1 MVEPMHGLADKREG
15 SIPILS
21 GQSHLLE
28 NKGNYKCASFDKPS
42 EWCSGQNQCAIQCAL
57 ESNGMLG
64 SHHGLNVNLA
74 PLSPTSQP
82 QLQSPFQSVET
93 DAIQLKSPVHTVGN
107 GVHAAAPGN
116 VPFNVMLGVHSH
128 APETVMPTSSNDR
141 SPATSIGE
149 QMASLLDE
157 VLTTAAELRFNF
169 QKGNYNAS
177 SEHIHHLGY
186 LVNVAGALHNTV
198 STPLSGT
205 PSQETSVQQHG
216 STLVS
221 PEISRKRRSECIPE
235 LTPLKAARGDGIV
248 LGSPLATTSS
258 ETMDNTSRSHVFP
271 QTPSQLGGFGV
282 PQSDHGMLQPIG
294 ELGENMVP
302 QMTMDGIPMTHM
314 QPKSPAKLFGPHVLE
329 SVQGVTPLTGSETAD
344 KLSPTQATVRSRG
357 DSAVESL
364 DDDTW
369 ESFGMLDKTNGATD
383 LPLELR
389 VRLETIFHEF
399 LNNLCSNLDAT
410 DERGEPIHQTLMPKK
425 MARLD
430 ESPDFRPFKFRIQA
444 FTNAFQAAAI
454 RAGLGDDE
462 CSIKRI
468 KQFLWT
474 QPYISRFNEDGKK
487 AKSKGNHIWNIE
499 AKKLPDGQWE
509 FRAFTPR
516 ITGET
521 SKVAYVNE
529 EWTWHLRVWDPQ
541 AASNSIKVVYS
552 INSLP
557 SWIRW
562 DDAAKVLTGI
572 PESTSQGGEVSVTGL
587 YVHLGQL
594 HRLEHSFFLEVR
606 PPRSELNG
614 AVHLQKPQECV
625 IGEVP
630 NSTTQQINL
639 ENAAAYLLPQ
649 SNAALLP
656 SSAAQPA
663 ISSQNSLHTPQLQN
677 KGHSNGII
685 PALDVPHV
693 AASHD
698 NGELQ
703 KHEVVEPALASQILS
718 SISFP
723 FTPPVYTDKYQPRMS
738 VDQAMMATIPRSRS
752 NSLAQSNEQI
762 SPEYLDIRHN
772 PHVDASNSPVGQHL
786 MGMVGP
792 HLTDPALLHS
802 IEQRQK
808 AQMSSFMLTIPERRQ
823 GFVLSDHAGNTTPI
837 SSMPG
842 DISASLPQ
850 SNA

>member
-1 MVEPMHGLADKREG
+1 
-15 SIPILS
+15 
-21 GQSHLLE
+21 
-28 NKGNYKCASFDKPS
+28 
-42 EWCSGQNQCAIQCAL
+42 
-57 ESNGMLG
+57 MLG
-64 SHHGLNVNLA
+64 NHQGLNVSFA
-74 PLSPTSQP
+74 PLSPPSQQ
-82 QLQSPFQSVET
+82 QLQAPFPSVDTE
-93 DAIQLKSPVHTVGN
+93 AVQLKSPVHTVPS
-107 GVHAAAPGN
+107 GVHVATPRN
-116 VPFNVMLGVHSH
+116 VPFDMMLGVHGH
-128 APETVMPTSSNDR
+128 APEAMTPSPSSGC
-141 SPATSIGE
+141 SPATSNNE
-149 QMASLLDE
+149 QIVSLLDE
-157 VLTTAAELRFNF
+157 VLATAAELRLNF

-177 SEHIHHLGY
+177 NEHIRHLGY
-186 LVNVAGALHNTV
+186 LVNVAGALHSTV
-198 STPLSGT
+198 TTPISHT
-205 PSQETSVQQHG
+205 SSQEPSMQQQHG
-216 STLVS
+216 SAHVS
-221 PEISRKRRSECIPE
+221 PELTRKRRSECIPE

-248 LGSPLATTSS
+248 LGSPLATPSS
-258 ETMDNTSRSHVFP
+258 ETMDSTARAHVFP
-271 QTPSQLGGFGV
+271 QTPSQIGSFGV
-282 PQSDHGMLQPIG
+282 PHSDPGVLRPIG
-294 ELGENMVP
+294 GLGESMVP
-302 QMTMDGIPMTHM
+302 QMSMDGLPMAHM
-314 QPKSPAKLFGPHVLE
+314 QPKSPAKLFGSHVLE
-329 SVQGVTPLTGSETAD
+329 PAQGVTPLTGSDTAD
-344 KLSPTQATVRSRG
+344 TFSPTQGTVRQRS

-369 ESFGMLDKTNGATD
+369 ESLGMLDKTNGATD

-509 FRAFTPR
+509 FRAFTPK

-541 AASNSIKVVYS
+541 AASSSIKVVYS
-552 INSLP
+552 VNSLP

-572 PESTSQGGEVSVTGL
+572 PESTSQGGEISVTGL

-606 PPRSELNG
+606 PPRTELNG
-614 AVHLQKPQECV
+614 AVHVQKPQESV
-625 IGEVP
+625 IGNVP
-630 NSTTQQINL
+630 NNTTHQMNL

-649 SNAALLP
+649 SNSALRP
-656 SSAAQPA
+656 SPAAQPA
-663 ISSQNSLHTPQLQN
+663 VPSQNSLHAPQLQN
-677 KGHSNGII
+677 KGHSNGVI

-723 FTPPVYTDKYQPRMS
+723 FTPPVYTDKYQPQMS

-752 NSLAQSNEQI
+752 NSLAQANNQL
-762 SPEYLDIRHN
+762 SPEYLDIRSN
-772 PHVDASNSPVGQHL
+772 PHIDTSNSPGGQHL
-786 MGMVGP
+786 MGLVGP

-842 DISASLPQ
+842 DISASLPP
-850 SNA
+850 SNT